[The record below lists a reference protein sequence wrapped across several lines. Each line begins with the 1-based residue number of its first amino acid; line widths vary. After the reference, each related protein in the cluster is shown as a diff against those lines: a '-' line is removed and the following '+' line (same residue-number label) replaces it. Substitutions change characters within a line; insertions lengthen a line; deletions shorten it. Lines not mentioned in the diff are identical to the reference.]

1 LDDVREMI
9 GNVGT
14 DTGVA
19 MLLAIS
25 EDDAARVLAD
35 CPPRLCG
42 MLLQGIAVAR
52 PGTAAT
58 ILRLLQSG
66 KAGRAFAYL
75 RPDTAASLVAVM
87 APVDALRVLDST
99 DERTAAGVIT
109 ELPPPASTALLKSMS
124 SRQRAAQVL
133 THVRPVTAAELL
145 SSDAEFASAV
155 LRHLSEPVR
164 KQVSRH
170 LQPDWEHRA

>member
-1 LDDVREMI
+1 
-9 GNVGT
+9 
-14 DTGVA
+14 
-19 MLLAIS
+19 MLLAMS
-25 EDDAARVLAD
+25 EDDAARVLAN

-58 ILRLLQSG
+58 ILRLLRPG
-66 KAGRAFAYL
+66 HAGRAFAYL
-75 RPDTAASLVAVM
+75 RPDTAASLVSVM
-87 APVDALRVLDST
+87 APADALRVLDST

-109 ELPPPASTALLKSMS
+109 ELAAPASTTLLKSMS

-145 SSDAEFASAV
+145 SSDAEFATAV

-164 KQVSRH
+164 KQVSKH
-170 LQPDWEHRA
+170 LQPNWERRD